1 MAKETIWGF
10 WGAFPDL
17 HSERAV
23 SSDVGSVGEA
33 AFIVVFEQIEDVQ
46 ESSERAVKAA
56 RGRLDSLC

>member
-1 MAKETIWGF
+1 MGLLGGF
-10 WGAFPDL
+10 SRSTFRESSA
-17 HSERAV
+17 
-23 SSDVGSVGEA
+23 SDVGSVGEA